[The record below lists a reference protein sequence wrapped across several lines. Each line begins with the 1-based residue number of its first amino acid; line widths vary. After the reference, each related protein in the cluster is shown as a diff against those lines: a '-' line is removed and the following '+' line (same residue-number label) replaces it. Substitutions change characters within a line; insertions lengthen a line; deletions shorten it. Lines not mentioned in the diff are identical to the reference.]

1 MRRAARAGPDHPVLL
16 DPPAS
21 STTLPRTFAPMRP
34 RLAERGFNSPD
45 HLFEL
50 KWDGIRAF
58 VSADREGLR
67 IVDRNG
73 GDLRSAVPELRTL
86 RLPEGTLLDGEII
99 VCDSR
104 GRPSYDLL
112 VGRLGPKASKRGKGP
127 LFVAFDLLYDGH
139 RSLLGLACE
148 ERRRRLLGHGLAQK
162 GLVVPEHLEYD
173 GEPFLDVV
181 AEYELEGVVAKRRD
195 GTYVPGAR
203 SADWLKCLVSPRA
216 DVVIG
221 GLVLDE
227 RRGARALLCG
237 WMNDNGALSYAGEA
251 YVPPYL
257 GDWVDAATRGFRT
270 DGSPFLGPFPLRPG
284 MVWLRP
290 RLVAIVDHESVDG
303 GVLVDARF
311 RALRFDARIDDC
323 RIEEPVGVPEF
334 PPTGGPERPRLIL
347 MHTLWPAKPAG

>member
-1 MRRAARAGPDHPVLL
+1 MLKEARAGSDHPTLL
-16 DPPAS
+16 DPPAAAPA
-21 STTLPRTFAPMRP
+21 LPRSLSPMRP
-34 RLAERGFNSPD
+34 RLAAEGFNSPD

-50 KWDGIRAF
+50 KWDGIRAL
-58 VSADREGLR
+58 VSFDAGGLR
-67 IVDRNG
+67 VVDRNG
-73 GDLRSAVPELRTL
+73 GDLLPAVPELRSL
-86 RLPEGTLLDGEII
+86 RLPEGTLVDGEII

-112 VGRLGPKASKRGKGP
+112 VGRLGPKASRRGRGP
-127 LFVAFDLLYDGH
+127 LFVAFDLLYDEGKP
-139 RSLLGLACE
+139 LLGVKLE
-148 ERRRRLLGHGLAQK
+148 ERRRRLLGRGLAQK
-162 GLVVPEHLEYD
+162 GLVVPEHLESD

-195 GTYVPGAR
+195 GKYVPGTR

-237 WMNDNGALSYAGEA
+237 WMNDNGALTYAGEA

-257 GDWVDAATRGFRT
+257 GDWVDAATRTLRH

-290 RLVAIVDHESVDG
+290 KLVAIVDHESIER

-311 RALRFDARIDDC
+311 RALRFDGRIDDC
-323 RIEEPVGVPEF
+323 RIEEAVEVPKY
-334 PPTGGPERPRLIL
+334 PPTGGTDRPRLVVL
-347 MHTLWPAKPAG
+347 HSLPFRFD

>member
-1 MRRAARAGPDHPVLL
+1 MMRRAARGRPEHPTLL
-16 DPPAS
+16 DTPAGS
-21 STTLPRTFAPMRP
+21 AALPRTFAPMRP
-34 RLAERGFNSPD
+34 RLAAEGFNSPD

-50 KWDGIRAF
+50 KWDGIRAL
-58 VSADREGLR
+58 VSGERSGLR

-73 GDLRSAVPELRTL
+73 GDLLAAMPELRGL

-104 GRPSYDLL
+104 GRPNYDLL
-112 VGRLGPKASKRGKGP
+112 VGRLGPKGAKRGKGP
-127 LFVAFDLLYDGH
+127 LFVAFDLLYDEH
-139 RSLLGLACE
+139 RPLLGLACE
-148 ERRRRLLGHGLAQK
+148 ERRRRLLGRGLAQK
-162 GLVVPEHLEYD
+162 GLVVPEHLESD
-173 GEPFLDVV
+173 GEPFLEVV

-195 GTYVPGAR
+195 GKYVPGTR

-237 WMNDNGALSYAGEA
+237 WMNDNGALTYAGEA
-251 YVPPYL
+251 YVAPYL
-257 GDWVDAATRGFRT
+257 SQWVDVATRDFRT

-290 RLVAIVDHESVDG
+290 RLVAIVDHEAVER

-311 RALRFDARIDDC
+311 RALRFDARVDEC
-323 RIEEPVGVPEF
+323 RLEEPVEVPEY
-334 PPTGGPERPRLIL
+334 PPTGGPDRPRLVV
-347 MHTLWPAKPAG
+347 MHSLPFGFP

>member
-1 MRRAARAGPDHPVLL
+1 
-16 DPPAS
+16 
-21 STTLPRTFAPMRP
+21 MRP
-34 RLAERGFNSPD
+34 RLAEEGFNSPD

-50 KWDGIRAF
+50 KWDGIRAL
-58 VSADREGLR
+58 VSNDRTGLR

-73 GDLRSAVPELRTL
+73 GDLLRAIPELRTL
-86 RLPEGTLLDGEII
+86 RLPEGLLLDGEII

-127 LFVAFDLLYDGH
+127 LFVGFDLLYDDGKE
-139 RSLLGLACE
+139 LLGLPLE
-148 ERRRRLLGHGLAQK
+148 ERRTRLLGRGLAQK
-162 GLVVPEHLEYD
+162 GLVVPEHLEND

-195 GTYVPGAR
+195 GRYVPGTR

-227 RRGARALLCG
+227 RRGAHALLCG
-237 WMNDNGALSYAGEA
+237 WMNDNGALTYAGEA

-257 GDWVDAATRGFRT
+257 GEWVDTATRSFRN

-290 RLVAIVDHESVDG
+290 TLVAIVDHESIER
-303 GVLVDARF
+303 GVLIDARF
-311 RALRFDARIDDC
+311 RALRFDGRMDDC
-323 RIEEPVGVPEF
+323 RIEEPVDVPEY
-334 PPTGGPERPRLIL
+334 PPTGAADRPRLVV
-347 MHTLWPAKPAG
+347 MHSLPFRFD